1 MEACINAINNSNK
14 FKVKIKKKK
23 TKENNNKK
31 KFKLLIINVKYVIS
45 KCNNICPAKILAN
58 NLIAK
63 LKILI
68 KYEIVSIKN
77 KGAVI
82 KKGIAPGKKLLN
94 HNSFL
99 IVNP

>member
-1 MEACINAINNSNK
+1 M
-14 FKVKIKKKK
+14 
-23 TKENNNKK
+23 
-31 KFKLLIINVKYVIS
+31 
-45 KCNNICPAKILAN
+45 
-58 NLIAK
+58 AK

-82 KKGIAPGKKLLN
+82 KKGIALGKKLLN

-99 IVNP
+99 IVKP